1 MGRSGSVRIGSL
13 GDSLMMRKPSK
24 EVYVLVIFDLGSMRN
39 TGRSRHT
46 RVFGVEPKGHGI

>member
-1 MGRSGSVRIGSL
+1 
-13 GDSLMMRKPSK
+13 MMRKPSK